1 MLLFLAPN
9 ITEAVDCFIWVVGR
23 GAESFSHGVQK
34 ATILRSSPRR
44 KPAAEEPRA
53 RIPLRVHPAYH
64 TAMLS
69 PGSI

>member
-9 ITEAVDCFIWVVGR
+9 ITVAVDCLIWELGR

-53 RIPLRVHPAYH
+53 RIPLRVHPAYYS
-64 TAMLS
+64 TMFFAW
-69 PGSI
+69 